1 MALPSLS
8 WGRYISVVLLYWLLV
23 VGGWR
28 FYTTRPS
35 TQRRARE
42 QHLIAE
48 RKDPVTGGLILT
60 FSYPV
65 NFLPICAL
73 LFRPPPSPF
82 LLWLA
87 LRRQWDVT
95 AASSTTPE
103 AFARPTVFRKGSIPS
118 RDPAFRPL

>member
-48 RKDPVTGGLILT
+48 RKDPVTGTSALHRVVGASQAMRCAGCCLT
-60 FSYPV
+60 S
-65 NFLPICAL
+65 A
-73 LFRPPPSPF
+73 
-82 LLWLA
+82 
-87 LRRQWDVT
+87 
-95 AASSTTPE
+95 
-103 AFARPTVFRKGSIPS
+103 
-118 RDPAFRPL
+118 